1 MVGSIMMN
9 LTSSGDFAYIRER
22 IIDASAVVFPCLTD
36 PPTSMFGESARS
48 MIFGVPAASTPAII
62 GSL

>member
-1 MVGSIMMN
+1 MVGSIMTN

-22 IIDASAVVFPCLTD
+22 IIEASAVVFPCQTD
-36 PPTSMFGESARS
+36 PPTSMFGASARS
-48 MIFGVPAASTPAII
+48 MIFGFPETSAPIAS